1 MKDVIRW
8 GIIGCGDVVETK
20 NGPAFYLAEGSELAG
35 IWNRTKSKAV
45 DWCTRHGHGRAYD
58 TLEELLSDPDIDII
72 YIATPP
78 NVHKQY
84 AIQVA
89 QAHKHCY
96 LEKPLALSWE
106 EAEEIHAAFKESKTR
121 CFTAHYR
128 RGMPRYRELKKLLDE
143 GTLGNNS
150 RSSGNSHPASNS
162 RRNASRRPKAL
173 ACSPRD
179 FGWQPF
185 L

>member
-1 MKDVIRW
+1 MKEIIRW

-45 DWCTRHGHGRAYD
+45 DWCQRHGHGHAYD
-58 TLEELLSDPDIDII
+58 TLEELLKDPTIDII
-72 YIATPP
+72 YVATPP

-96 LEKPLALSWE
+96 LEKPIALSW
-106 EAEEIHAAFKESKTR
+106 
-121 CFTAHYR
+121 
-128 RGMPRYRELKKLLDE
+128 KKLK
-143 GTLGNNS
+143 N
-150 RSSGNSHPASNS
+150 P
-162 RRNASRRPKAL
+162 RRL
-173 ACSPRD
+173 
-179 FGWQPF
+179 
-185 L
+185 

>member
-1 MKDVIRW
+1 MKEVIRW

-45 DWCTRHGHGRAYD
+45 DWCQRHGHGHAYD
-58 TLEELLSDPDIDII
+58 TLEELLEDPTIDII
-72 YIATPP
+72 YVATPP

-96 LEKPLALSWE
+96 LEKPIALLGKKLKKSTPPL
-106 EAEEIHAAFKESKTR
+106 KN
-121 CFTAHYR
+121 
-128 RGMPRYRELKKLLDE
+128 RELAVLLRITAAACLVIASSKNYSKLEL
-143 GTLGNNS
+143 LAK
-150 RSSGNSHPASNS
+150 SG
-162 RRNASRRPKAL
+162 
-173 ACSPRD
+173 ACR
-179 FGWQPF
+179 
-185 L
+185 